1 MIGFFMILLAW
12 CFFNDLDNQSRE
24 YINFIVKG
32 IKYMSLLFDGL
43 FFYVKV
49 SNMEFFVLEL
59 FNLNIVVRNVLEI
72 LDVEIE
78 DI

>member
-1 MIGFFMILLAW
+1 MILLAR

-49 SNMEFFVLEL
+49 SNIEFFVLEF
-59 FNLNIVVRNVLEI
+59 FNLNILVGNVLEI